1 MILLADSGSTKTDWL
16 LLNDNGQ
23 QVTRFASVGFNPF
36 YQSQAVVSEGLRT
49 EVLPNINGR
58 VQEVYFYGAGCAD
71 EISSRPVR
79 DAFATTFPNTAIA
92 VHSDLL
98 AAARGLC
105 GREAGIACILGTGS
119 NNCLYDGEKI
129 VNNIGSLGFWLG
141 DEGSG
146 GYLGKRLVVHYL
158 HGELPAKLH
167 EAFRDAYPDVTRLSV
182 LDRAYKQP
190 FPNRYFATFALFLSQ
205 HLAHPFIKNLVQDAF
220 RVFLDIYVV
229 RHPSS
234 GSFPV
239 HFTGS
244 VAHHFEVALKEV
256 LDEKGLQLGSIQKCP
271 MPGLVRYH
279 SEGRAVGKP

>member
-16 LLNDNGQ
+16 LLDEDGQ

-36 YQSQAVVSEGLRT
+36 YQSQEVIAEGLRT
-49 EVLPNINGR
+49 EVVPNVSGPLR
-58 VQEVYFYGAGCAD
+58 EVHFYGAGCAD
-71 EISSRPVR
+71 ETTSRPAR
-79 DAFATTFPNTAIA
+79 DALDTAFPAAAIA

-158 HGELPAKLH
+158 HGELPAELN
-167 EAFRDAYPDVTRLSV
+167 EAFHHAFPDVARLSV

-190 FPNRYFATFALFLSQ
+190 FPNRYFATFALFLTQ
-205 HLAHPFIKNLVQDAF
+205 HLAHPFVELLVQNAF
-220 RVFLDIYVV
+220 RVFLNTYVV
-229 RHPSS
+229 RHPES
-234 GSFPV
+234 GSLPV

-244 VAHHFEVALKEV
+244 VAHYFELVLREVMVEKSLK
-256 LDEKGLQLGSIQKCP
+256 LGSIQKSP
-271 MPGLVRYH
+271 MPGLIQYH
-279 SEGRAVGKP
+279 AAS